1 MKNYTIEQRDEQL
14 LNTTSN
20 IRYNVFFKN
29 AAQHLMHFEMEVDA
43 VDVPV
48 LKIVMPSWMPGSYK
62 IRDMVSNVGDFA
74 VTDAA
79 GKPVFFEWT
88 SKSEVEIH
96 ANGSTALKISYSYYG
111 NERTVRT
118 PHVNRFHASI
128 FPVACM
134 FYVDGRQDEI
144 HHVILHHDR
153 AEWMEVSTALSPVN
167 SFKNGGKVVLGALN
181 YDILAD
187 SPIEIGNQQVRTFEH
202 LGAKHEVALVS
213 QTPFDVDWLTE
224 QTKEIV
230 RVEAAFFG
238 GLPYDR
244 YVFIIHAVP
253 NLYGGL
259 EHARSSVNMVDVG
272 AFSDKTKAIQLLSL
286 LCHEYFH
293 TWNVKRIRPRE
304 LGPFDYTR
312 ENYTRMLW
320 LAEGFTSY
328 YDDLL
333 TYRCGFY
340 TRDEY
345 FKNIAK
351 EHLGK
356 LARVPGRKAM
366 SVKDSSQLAWVK
378 LYLTTPDSGNRFP
391 SYYLKGGVIAM
402 LLDFYIIE
410 KSNGAKT
417 LDDAVRAMWDLYLK
431 RPELG
436 LTEDE
441 VIDLTEKSTGVTV
454 RDFFLKMLDGRDEL
468 PYEEHFKNFGLVL
481 KDKQVKKETEKFGEK
496 RTFLKPAENY
506 FTGLTLKDAGAVLTV
521 AAVEAYSPA
530 EAAGIGVDDE
540 IIAVN
545 GIRVTN
551 VKMFED
557 TLEWNSQNAEI
568 TAAAEGKLY
577 KAALKPVFKTE
588 FEITVDPNATP
599 EQKRLLDVWLKRV

>member
-1 MKNYTIEQRDEQL
+1 
-14 LNTTSN
+14 
-20 IRYNVFFKN
+20 
-29 AAQHLMHFEMEVDA
+29 
-43 VDVPV
+43 
-48 LKIVMPSWMPGSYK
+48 
-62 IRDMVSNVGDFA
+62 
-74 VTDAA
+74 
-79 GKPVFFEWT
+79 
-88 SKSEVEIH
+88 
-96 ANGSTALKISYSYYG
+96 NGTTALKISYSYYG

-144 HHVILHHDR
+144 HHVILHHDSN
-153 AEWMEVSTALSPVN
+153 EWKEVSTALSPVN
-167 SFKNGGKVVLGALN
+167 SFKNGGKVILGALN

-213 QTPFDVDWLTE
+213 QTSFDVDWLTE

-230 RVEAAFFG
+230 RVEAHFFG

-244 YVFIIHAVP
+244 YVFIVHVVP

-345 FKNIAK
+345 LKNIAK
-351 EHLGK
+351 DHLGK

-378 LYLTTPDSGNRFP
+378 LYLPTPDSGNRFP

-410 KSNGAKT
+410 KSGGAKT

-441 VIDLTEKSTGVTV
+441 VIDITEKSTGVAV
-454 RDFFLKMLDGRDEL
+454 REFFLKMLDGRDEL
-468 PYEEHFKNFGLVL
+468 PYEEAFKNFGLVV
-481 KDKQVKKETEKFGEK
+481 KEKQVKKETEKFGEK
-496 RTFLKPAENY
+496 RTFLKPSENF
-506 FTGLTLKDAGAVLTV
+506 FTGLTLKDGAALTV
-521 AAVEAYSPA
+521 AAVEANSPA
-530 EAAGIGVDDE
+530 EQAGIGVDDE

-551 VKMFED
+551 VRMFEE
-557 TLEWNSQNAEI
+557 TLAWNSQNAEI

-577 KAALKPVFKTE
+577 SAALKPIFKTE
-588 FEITVDPNATP
+588 FEITVDPNATV
-599 EQKRLLDVWLKRV
+599 EQKQLLDIWLKRG